1 MTTIIVAVVAVVATL
16 LIAVPITSK
25 VSVDNKVKKDAETIG
40 SAEEK
45 ARGIIDEALKTA
57 ETKKRETLLEVKEE
71 SLSVQRT
78 NWRRKP
84 RNVETN
90 CRNMRSVSYR
100 RKKPLIRKLKQLR
113 SARQSAQRDLLN
125 CRRKK
130 RE

>member
-16 LIAVPITSK
+16 LIAVPVTCK
-25 VSVDNKVKKDAETIG
+25 VAVDNKTKKDAETIG
-40 SAEEK
+40 SAEDK
-45 ARGIIDEALKTA
+45 ARGIIDEALKAA

-71 SLSVQRT
+71 SLRT
-78 NWRRKP
+78 KNELEK
-84 RNVETN
+84 ET
-90 CRNMRSVSYR
+90 VSYR

>member
-57 ETKKRETLLEVKEE
+57 MSGSAIKHSSATERA
-71 SLSVQRT
+71 RT
-78 NWRRKP
+78 VSPKLFRNRRI
-84 RNVETN
+84 
-90 CRNMRSVSYR
+90 
-100 RKKPLIRKLKQLR
+100 L
-113 SARQSAQRDLLN
+113 
-125 CRRKK
+125 
-130 RE
+130 

>member
-45 ARGIIDEALKTA
+45 ARGIIDEALKAA
-57 ETKKRETLLEVKEE
+57 ETKKRERKN
-71 SLSVQRT
+71 LSVQRT

>member
-45 ARGIIDEALKTA
+45 ARGIIDEALKAA

-71 SLSVQRT
+71 SLRTRT

>member
-45 ARGIIDEALKTA
+45 ARGIIDEALK
-57 ETKKRETLLEVKEE
+57 
-71 SLSVQRT
+71 QRM

>member
-57 ETKKRETLLEVKEE
+57 ETKN
-71 SLSVQRT
+71 LSVQRT

>member
-71 SLSVQRT
+71 SLRT
-78 NWRRKP
+78 KNKP

>member
-45 ARGIIDEALKTA
+45 ARGIIDEALKAA
-57 ETKKRETLLEVKEE
+57 E
-71 SLSVQRT
+71 RT

>member
-25 VSVDNKVKKDAETIG
+25 VSVDIKVKKDAETIG

-45 ARGIIDEALKTA
+45 ARGIIDEALKAA
-57 ETKKRETLLEVKEE
+57 ETKKRETLLEVRKN
-71 SLSVQRT
+71 LSVQRT

>member
-45 ARGIIDEALKTA
+45 ARGIIDEALKAA

-71 SLSVQRT
+71 SLRT

>member
-57 ETKKRETLLEVKEE
+57 ETKKRE
-71 SLSVQRT
+71 RT